1 MLEVLIIGAGINGA
15 GIARDLAGRGRTVAL
30 VDKGDIGGGTS
41 SASTKLIHGGLRYL
55 ELYEFGLVR
64 KALAEREV
72 LLHIAPHL
80 AWPLA
85 FVLPHAPEL
94 RPRWMI
100 RAGLFLYDHLAA
112 RREVPGSNGIDLA
125 RDPAGAGLA
134 NRAARGFRYWDGWV
148 DDARLVVA
156 NARDAARMGAQV
168 ILRDGVNAARREGEG
183 EGDGW
188 AVTLASGRTLR
199 ARFIV
204 NAAGPWAEQVAR
216 GVLGVNDTP
225 RVNLV
230 QGAHLVTRRV
240 NPTEDAYILQGAD
253 RRIVFVIPYEQEYS
267 LIGTTERAIDDP
279 ADAACTPDEEA
290 YLLAAANRWLAA
302 PLGPGDVVHRFA
314 GVRPLI
320 AEDGKSER
328 ETTRDWR
335 LVAHGAN
342 ALTIV
347 GGKLTTYRLLAEEV
361 AARLAP
367 GTADWTAG
375 VPLPGGALPGLA
387 EDGAV
392 AAFAQFEAGLG
403 RAHPGVPAATVH
415 GLARRHGTEAEPILA
430 HPGDDLGG
438 MFEAELDHLR
448 THEWA
453 VSAEDALW
461 RRTKLGLHL
470 DATARARVTAWFG
483 G

>member
-1 MLEVLIIGAGINGA
+1 MLDVLIIGAGINGA

-72 LLHIAPHL
+72 LLRIAPHL

-112 RREVPGSNGIDLA
+112 RREVPGSAGIDLA

-134 NRAARGFRYWDGWV
+134 NRKARGFRYWDGWV

-168 ILRDGVNAARREGEG
+168 ILRDGVRAARHDGA
-183 EGDGW
+183 GW
-188 AVTLASGRTLR
+188 AVTLASGRTLA
-199 ARFIV
+199 ARSIV

-216 GVLGVNDTP
+216 GVLGVNDAP
-225 RVNLV
+225 RLSLV
-230 QGAHLVTRRV
+230 QGAHLVVRRV

-253 RRIVFVIPYEQEYS
+253 RRIVFVLPYEQAYS

-279 ADAACTPDEEA
+279 ADAACTPPEEA
-290 YLLAAANRWLAA
+290 YLLASANRWLAA

-320 AEDGKSER
+320 AEEGKTER

-335 LVAHGAN
+335 LVGHGAD

-347 GGKLTTYRLLAEEV
+347 GGKLTTYRLLSAEV

-367 GTADWTAG
+367 GTADWTGG
-375 VPLPGGALPGLA
+375 VALPRRCAARPRPRWRGRRLRA
-387 EDGAV
+387 VRSRSRARASGRAACDGAWYRTPLRHRSRGDPC
-392 AAFAQFEAGLG
+392 AARRRSG
-403 RAHPGVPAATVH
+403 RHFRGRTRSSAHP
-415 GLARRHGTEAEPILA
+415 
-430 HPGDDLGG
+430 
-438 MFEAELDHLR
+438 
-448 THEWA
+448 
-453 VSAEDALW
+453 
-461 RRTKLGLHL
+461 
-470 DATARARVTAWFG
+470 
-483 G
+483 